1 MFGDPVIEE
10 DLVPVS
16 ERTPVMLAGFCAN
29 GNHKDCFHTPVTCE
43 CECHH
48 DLVVNAAKEISMTPP
63 AEGAFDSHQWAN
75 WTRAVDTRRVQHGK
89 QTTGELAARRAGIKD
104 DDWRSRRDEDVRHG
118 RAEVIRGQA
127 PAKPHPAET
136 VVAAAT
142 RRMDTTRFDAP
153 DGGVG
158 TSVPAA
164 SPAATTIPPRSDI
177 RPQAPPAR
185 PPAGTP
191 PNTIECPN
199 RECLHRAFPDIHSL
213 GSHLRMAH
221 KVEKSFDVARVVF
234 EGLDVNARPYL
245 YCDECDFV
253 TEWPTVL
260 GRHKKDQ
267 HGVVSAKAKKKDRQT
282 SEAAAQADQ
291 KIRDLENQER
301 EALEDDAE
309 EVALKQEFHDA
320 VKSNPAPEVLPPP
333 PAIEWNF
340 HTTNPPDLLDVVFA
354 AVKGIDDPTDADATN
369 AAKLVMYAMKVKR
382 RSKV

>member
-1 MFGDPVIEE
+1 
-10 DLVPVS
+10 
-16 ERTPVMLAGFCAN
+16 MLAGFCAN

-63 AEGAFDSHQWAN
+63 PEGAFDTHQWAN

-118 RAEVIRGQA
+118 RAEVIKGQA
-127 PAKPHPAET
+127 PAKSHPAEA

-142 RRMDTTRFDAP
+142 RRADATRFDIGTG
-153 DGGVG
+153 GGVG
-158 TSVPAA
+158 TSVPAS
-164 SPAATTIPPRSDI
+164 SPAVTRPNATPPRSDI

-191 PNTIECPN
+191 PNTIKCPN
-199 RECLHRAFPDIHSL
+199 RGCGRSFSDIHSL
-213 GSHLRMAH
+213 GAHLRVAH
-221 KVEKSFDVARVVF
+221 EVEKPYDVARVVF
-234 EGLDVNARPYL
+234 DGLDVNARPYL
-245 YCDECDFV
+245 YCDECPFV

-260 GRHKKDQ
+260 GKHKRDA
-267 HGVVSAKAKKKDRQT
+267 HGKAGVKRPAKMKDRQDYA
-282 SEAAAQADQ
+282 EAAAQADQ

-309 EVALKQEFHDA
+309 EVALEQEFHDA

-333 PAIEWNF
+333 PAIQWSFN
-340 HTTNPPDLLDVVFA
+340 TTNPPDLLDVVFA